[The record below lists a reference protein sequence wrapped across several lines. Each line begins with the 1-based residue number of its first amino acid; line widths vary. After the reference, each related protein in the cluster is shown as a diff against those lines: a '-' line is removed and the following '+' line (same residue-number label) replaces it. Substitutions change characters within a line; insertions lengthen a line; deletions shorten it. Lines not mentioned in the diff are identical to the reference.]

1 MSDLNRIEPFLTCRP
16 SMDVIEGISII
27 SIGEAKGHGMFV
39 DEQTL
44 LEVKACAETYKGGV
58 KVNLDHGAGI
68 KDIIGFV
75 DNIRIVGGRLIGDL
89 NLLETADKRDYVLEI
104 AEKLP
109 DTFGISISFSGPV
122 RDIDGQLFASC
133 TELYSADLVQTP
145 AANPTGLFSFEAK
158 GRVDNSDKAMDD
170 QNTPVEENL
179 EEGDKP
185 TIEDMAKK
193 IAAMESELAELKAKK
208 MEDSAAEDSEEEK
221 PESEMGCNC
230 GLSRLE
236 SKIDAV
242 IRNFGAAPM
251 RASVSAESKS
261 EDKRDLKSIIIEKT
275 SELGSRTAAIK
286 FAMANHPTEYIALRD
301 SNQLNF

>member
-1 MSDLNRIEPFLTCRP
+1 MADI
-16 SMDVIEGISII
+16 IEGISII

-75 DNIRIVGGRLIGDL
+75 DNIRIVGERLIGDL

-104 AEKLP
+104 AERMP

-122 RDIDGQLFASC
+122 REIDGKLFASC

-145 AANPTGLFSFEAK
+145 AANPTGLFSFEAR
-158 GRVDNSDKAMDD
+158 GRVDNPGNAMDD
-170 QNTPVEENL
+170 ETTPVTENL
-179 EEGDKP
+179 EEAKMP
-185 TIEDMAKK
+185 TIEEMAKK
-193 IAAMESELAELKAKK
+193 IAEMESELAELKSKK
-208 MEDSAAEDSEEEK
+208 MEESVVIVEDDKEEK
-221 PESEMGCNC
+221 EDSEMGCQC

-236 SKIDAV
+236 AKLDQFV
-242 IRNFGAAPM
+242 RGFGAAPM
-251 RASVSAESKS
+251 KASVAADQSVEEKA
-261 EDKRDLKSIIIEKT
+261 DLKSIIAQKT
-275 SELGSRTAAIK
+275 NELGSRTAAIK
-286 FAMANHPTEYIALRD
+286 FAMTNHPAEYIALRD

>member
-1 MSDLNRIEPFLTCRP
+1 MS
-16 SMDVIEGISII
+16 VIEGISII

-75 DNIRIVGGRLIGDL
+75 DNIRIVGERLIGDL

-104 AEKLP
+104 AEKMP

-170 QNTPVEENL
+170 QNTPVTENL
-179 EEGDKP
+179 EEGAMP
-185 TIEDMAKK
+185 TVEEMAKK

-208 MEDSAAEDSEEEK
+208 MEESVIVVEESEDEEK
-221 PESEMGCNC
+221 NESEMGCNC

-236 SKIDAV
+236 SKLDAV

-251 RASVSAESKS
+251 KASVPAEVKN
-261 EDKRDLKSIIIEKT
+261 EEKKDLKAIIIEKT